1 MEQNL
6 TFADLGLSEEIL
18 QALEKKGYGYPTRIQ
33 AEAIPEFMQWKDVIA
48 KAPTGT
54 GKTFAFGI
62 PMIEHIDAESEDLQG
77 LTYYKNI
84 RVAVVYG
91 GAKIEGQIKQLKN
104 HPQIVVATPG
114 RLMDH
119 YKRHTL
125 SFDKVQTVVL
135 DEADRMLDMGFFDD
149 VTKIIEKVKNRR
161 NLGLFSATISQEVM
175 TVSWMYQRDEVEIT
189 VPADTDNRPD
199 ITQYS
204 ITCPPLEKIEMTSR
218 LIRTLRLERT
228 IVFCN
233 TKVMCQ
239 RLSDDLKRSG
249 PHGPRRRL
257 HPRRYPAAEARE
269 DHAHVQGRQA
279 PHPDRDGRRLARHR
293 RRRCGL
299 RHQLRRAGGERVLYP
314 PHRPHGPCPEKGHR
328 RVHPRHVPGA
338 GEAGGDREIFPL
350 CHTAREIR
358 GGRLPRRGGAAEA
371 QKGAAAPPLP
381 LTAAETGLLL
391 LCCALPEAEDRPLTM
406 AQFQEVAK
414 RARAL
419 GPGGENPLRELTARD
434 LERLGYSQ
442 EQCGRIVRLLS
453 RETQLE
459 RYLRAAE
466 RNGIVPI
473 TRLSPRYPARLRQTL
488 GQRCPAVLFAKGDE
502 TPLSMRCISVVG
514 SRELTEGG
522 RAFAEAAG
530 RLIARS
536 GYALCSGGAMGADR
550 AAQEACLT
558 AGGSAV
564 VFPAGRLLDCPAQAH
579 VLYLAEQG
587 YDLPFSAQ
595 RALSRNHFI
604 HAMGEKTLVAQCRAG
619 AGGTWD
625 GTTENLRR
633 GWSPVFVSDDGSE
646 GAQALIAR
654 GAVPVRTLSGL
665 DDLQPAQLQF

>member
-1 MEQNL
+1 MSRKKQVYEKITALYCRISLDDGGDNESMSISNQKLMLRDFAEKHGMFQYEYYVDDGYTGRNFNRPSFQRMIADIEAGKIGCVITKDLSRLGRNYIEAGSYIEIFFPKHNVRYIAVTDGVDSL
-6 TFADLGLSEEIL
+6 TRQEMDITPFKNILNDMYSRDISKKVLAGRMTRSRQGKFCGGQPPLGLMRDPEDKGHLIL
-18 QALEKKGYGYPTRIQ
+18 DPETAPVIRKIYDMALDGWGCMR
-33 AEAIPEFMQWKDVIA
+33 IA
-48 KAPTGT
+48 K
-54 GKTFAFGI
+54 
-62 PMIEHIDAESEDLQG
+62 Q
-77 LTYYKNI
+77 
-84 RVAVVYG
+84 
-91 GAKIEGQIKQLKN
+91 
-104 HPQIVVATPG
+104 
-114 RLMDH
+114 LMDDKIPITRVKSNTECDVNYYSWGSARISH
-119 YKRHTL
+119 ILRNPFYKGAHLVCRTHQ
-125 SFDKVQTVVL
+125 K
-135 DEADRMLDMGFFDD
+135 G
-149 VTKIIEKVKNRR
+149 
-161 NLGLFSATISQEVM
+161 
-175 TVSWMYQRDEVEIT
+175 
-189 VPADTDNRPD
+189 
-199 ITQYS
+199 
-204 ITCPPLEKIEMTSR
+204 
-218 LIRTLRLERT
+218 IRS
-228 IVFCN
+228 N
-233 TKVMCQ
+233 T
-239 RLSDDLKRSG
+239 
-249 PHGPRRRL
+249 
-257 HPRRYPAAEARE
+257 
-269 DHAHVQGRQA
+269 
-279 PHPDRDGRRLARHR
+279 PDRDGRRLARHR

-406 AQFQEVAK
+406 PQFQELAK

-434 LERLGYSQ
+434 LERLGYAP

-488 GQRCPAVLFAKGDE
+488 GQRCPAVLFARGDE

-558 AGGSAV
+558 ACGSAV

-604 HAMGEKTLVAQCRAG
+604 HATGEKTLVAQCRAG